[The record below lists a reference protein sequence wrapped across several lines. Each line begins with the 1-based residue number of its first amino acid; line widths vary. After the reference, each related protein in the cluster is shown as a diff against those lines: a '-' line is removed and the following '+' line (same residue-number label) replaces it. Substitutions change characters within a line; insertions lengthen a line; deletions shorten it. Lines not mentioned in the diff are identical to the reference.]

1 MAYVY
6 LTMTVPAA
14 LRDQCNALSLA
25 AAGEAGRDVW
35 TTGCSPTG
43 DEPATHY
50 IASGAVGDDMAYL
63 LTHPDAL
70 AEATGMTLEQA
81 QGLLNACDIIPLGQN
96 TAPEGEPPNAETV
109 QQTLDRLGLQL
120 VQAEMPLMP

>member
-1 MAYVY
+1 MQYVY

-35 TTGCSPTG
+35 SSGFSATGQT
-43 DEPATHY
+43 PATHY
-50 IASGAVGDDMAYL
+50 AASGAVGDDMACL
-63 LTHPDAL
+63 LTHPEAL
-70 AEATGMTLEQA
+70 AEATGMTPEQA
-81 QGLLNACDIIPLGQN
+81 QTLLGACDIMPLGTN

-109 QQTLDRLGLQL
+109 EQTPARLGLKM
-120 VQAEMPLMP
+120 VQSEL

>member
-1 MAYVY
+1 MTYVY

-14 LRDQCNALSLA
+14 LQVQCNALSEA
-25 AAGEAGRDVW
+25 AAGAAGRNVW
-35 TTGCSPTG
+35 TTPLSPTG

-81 QGLLNACDIIPLGQN
+81 QGLLGACDIMPLGAN
-96 TAPEGEPPNAETV
+96 SAPEDEPPNAETLP
-109 QQTLDRLGLQL
+109 QTLARLGLQF
-120 VQAEMPLMP
+120 VRADMQGM

>member
-14 LRDQCNALSLA
+14 LQAQCNALSEA
-25 AAGEAGRDVW
+25 AAGAAGRNVW
-35 TTGCSPTG
+35 STPFSPTG
-43 DEPATHY
+43 AEPATHY
-50 IASGAVGDDMAYL
+50 IASGAVGDDIAYL

-81 QGLLNACDIIPLGQN
+81 QGLLDACDIMPLGQN
-96 TAPEGEPPNAETV
+96 TAPEGESPNAETV
-109 QQTLDRLGLQL
+109 QQPLDRLGLQFIR
-120 VQAEMPLMP
+120 VTMQGM